1 MKRFLSFI
9 LTGLVVILIFNG
21 EVIAQKKGKAEKK
34 PQEQV
39 RPDLKYE
46 DQFFKVGAEMEE
58 IRDKELETMNR
69 MLKLGVSDDEKPK
82 ILFRMAEIY
91 SEKAKFR
98 WMKIMEK
105 TSEEAK
111 YEKQPEK
118 LKMIQKEKE
127 TLKKQ
132 QEAFRSKA
140 LEMYKTL
147 IDKYPNYPKIDE
159 VYFYYGFNL
168 MEMGQQEEALKI
180 YRTLIKDYPESKY
193 VPDAY
198 VAFGEYY
205 FNKGDLQRA
214 IEAYKRAAKD
224 ESVRVYGYA
233 LYKMAWVY
241 YNLGEW
247 DRALDTFEKVI
258 TYSLSNVEE
267 NKENKLTL
275 QKEAMKDFVLTYSNA
290 GNVSDAKERFLRIA
304 GPDKYLDMLRTLA
317 QLLFDQGKDREA
329 IEIHKL
335 LISEKPDDMR
345 NLTYQARIVESHD
358 RMANK
363 RQAVEEA
370 RVLVDM
376 FKNIRSKVPDK
387 KVIEQTTDPQEK
399 KRLEEMQKNYKE
411 AEDLTEALLRKLA
424 TTYHNEAKKTGAQKT
439 YFMAHELY
447 GDYLELFPNAK
458 DAYTLNFYYAELLY
472 KLQKWESAGDAYIKV
487 VKMDPKGELNLDAL
501 HSAVISYKNAA
512 KGVKLPSAKVKTPVE
527 MPPIQKK
534 RIDAMQKYIGLL
546 SENKKPP
553 KMPEDRWN
561 EHRERLPDI
570 TYEIGYLFYSY
581 NYFKEANRLFAEVAL
596 KYPDSKVAEYAVN
609 LILDSFNLAQN
620 WAELNKWTREFL
632 KNPRIA
638 KGKVLE
644 DLKRLVAESAF
655 KLIEDY
661 EKKNEFE
668 VAARKYYEFQQEFP
682 DTKMA
687 DTALYN
693 AAANYLKAKKFEDSI
708 KMRMLL
714 IEKYPKSPLAPKT
727 LYSIAESYRDEADYE
742 NAAKYYLKFVEM
754 FPKEKDAPTALF
766 NAGTYLI
773 GLDRYEE
780 AIEARRKYI
789 KEYPKEP
796 DVPEVHLSIA
806 KIYNIMGDKKKELEV
821 YQEFEKKYSKTDVNK
836 MLPIIVKQGLLLK
849 ELGNIKEAEKKFDQA
864 IKIYDKSKEKDK
876 FSPEALEAVAHAKFI
891 MVAPIFAQFDAI
903 KLEMPEATFKKR
915 FAEKT
920 KAMEKVYKA
929 YADIVNIKVAE
940 WAIASLYKIGESY
953 ERFIKSFLDM
963 PIPKELKTKQQKDL
977 YKQMIREQTMPLEEK
992 AVAHY
997 QAALSK
1003 SSELGVFNTWTVE
1016 SLKRLNELRPQEYPS
1031 GDEIKPQPDNFR
1043 QILEPNPFALA
1054 LDWDKKVKEMRT
1066 QKKGVEKPKEE
1077 AVGKQNEQK
1086 GQKKGEIKG
1095 ENKEEKAQDSKGET
1109 PEGSTGEGENKME
1122 GGKSDTKNTEEESN
1136 E

>member
-1 MKRFLSFI
+1 MKRIF
-9 LTGLVVILIFNG
+9 GLVFISFLLLTFMSQDLL
-21 EVIAQKKGKAEKK
+21 AQKKGKGAQK

-39 RPDLKYE
+39 RPDLKFE
-46 DQFFKVGAEMEE
+46 DQFFKVGTEMEE

-69 MLKLGVSDDEKPK
+69 MLKLGVSDEEKPK

-105 TSEEAK
+105 TSEEAQ

-127 TLKKQ
+127 ALKKQ
-132 QEAFRSKA
+132 QENFRQKA
-140 LEMYKTL
+140 LEMYKAL
-147 IDKYPNYPKIDE
+147 IDKYPTYPRIDE

-168 MEMGQQEEALKI
+168 MEMGEQEEALKM
-180 YRTLIKDYPESKY
+180 YRTLIKDYPDSKY

-198 VAFGEYY
+198 VSFGEYY

-214 IEAYKRAAKD
+214 IEAYKRATKD
-224 ESVRVYGYA
+224 ESARVYGYA
-233 LYKMAWVY
+233 MYKMAWVY

-247 DRALDTFEKVI
+247 DRALDVFEKVI
-258 TYSLSNVEE
+258 IYSLTNLEE

-290 GNVSDAKERFLRIA
+290 GNVSDAKERFMRIA
-304 GPDKYLDMLRTLA
+304 GPDKYLDMIRTLA
-317 QLLFDQGKDREA
+317 QLLFDQGKDNES

-335 LISEKPDDMR
+335 LIAEKPDDMR
-345 NLTYQARIVESHD
+345 NLSYQARIVESND
-358 RMANK
+358 RRANK

-376 FKNIRSKVPDK
+376 FKNIRTKVPDK
-387 KVIEQTTDPQEK
+387 KLIEQTADPNEK
-399 KRLEEMQKNYKE
+399 KRLEEMRKNYKE

-424 TTYHNEAKKTGAQKT
+424 TTYHNEAKKTGAEKT

-472 KLQKWESAGDAYIKV
+472 KLKKWESAGDAYLKV
-487 VKMDPKGELNLDAL
+487 VKMDPKGELNLDAI
-501 HSAVISYKNAA
+501 HSAIVSYKNAA
-512 KGVKLPSAKVKTPVE
+512 KGIKLPSSKVKTPVE

-534 RIDAMQKYIGLL
+534 RIDAMQKYIGIF
-546 SENKKPP
+546 SQDKKPD
-553 KMPEDRWN
+553 KMAQDKWS

-570 TYEIGYLFYSY
+570 SYEIGYLFYSY
-581 NYFKEANRLFAEVAL
+581 NYFKEANRLFADVAL

-632 KNPRIA
+632 KNPKIA

-661 EKKNEFE
+661 EKKGEYE
-668 VAARKYYEFQQEFP
+668 TAAKKYYEFQQEFP

-693 AAANYLKAKKFEDSI
+693 AAANYSKAQKFEDSI
-708 KMRMLL
+708 KMRILL
-714 IEKYPKSPLAPKT
+714 VEKYPKSSLAPKT
-727 LYSIAESYRDEADYE
+727 LYSVAESYRDEADYE

-766 NAGTYLI
+766 NAGTYLL
-773 GLDRYEE
+773 GLDMYQE
-780 AIEARRKYI
+780 AIDARRKYI
-789 KEYPKEP
+789 KEYPKES
-796 DVPEVHLSIA
+796 DIPEVHLSIA
-806 KIYNIMGDKKKELEV
+806 KIYNIMKDKKKELEV
-821 YQEFEKKYSKTDVNK
+821 YQEYEKKYSKADMNK
-836 MLPIIVKQGLLLK
+836 LLPVIVKQGLLLR
-849 ELGNIKEAEKKFDQA
+849 ELGNQKEAEKKFDQA

-876 FSPEALEAVAHAKFI
+876 FSPEALEAVAHSKFI

-915 FAEKT
+915 FSDKT

-929 YADIVNIKVAE
+929 YADIVSIKVAE
-940 WAIASLYKIGESY
+940 WAIASLFKIGEAY
-953 ERFIKSFLDM
+953 ERFIKSFLEM
-963 PIPKELKTKQQKDL
+963 PVPKELKTKQQKDL

-1003 SSELGVFNTWTVE
+1003 SSELGVFNSWSVE
-1016 SLKRLNELRPQEYPS
+1016 SLKRLYELRPQEYPS
-1031 GDEIKPQPDNFR
+1031 GDEIKPQADNFR
-1043 QILEPNPFALA
+1043 QVLESNPFAVA
-1054 LDWDKKVKEMRT
+1054 LDWDKRVKEMRT
-1066 QKKGVEKPKEE
+1066 QKKEAEKQKPAEGKAEEKE
-1077 AVGKQNEQK
+1077 
-1086 GQKKGEIKG
+1086 GQKPADDKKKEADAKKDMKDTASKK
-1095 ENKEEKAQDSKGET
+1095 EPEQEPKATQEEKGDSK
-1109 PEGSTGEGENKME
+1109 
-1122 GGKSDTKNTEEESN
+1122 TEEDGN

>member
-1 MKRFLSFI
+1 MKRVLSLTLCFLI
-9 LTGLVVILIFNG
+9 LVILSADLS
-21 EVIAQKKGKAEKK
+21 AQKKGKGAQK
-34 PQEQV
+34 PQEQA
-39 RPDLKYE
+39 RPDLKFE
-46 DQFFKVGAEMEE
+46 DQYFKVGSEMEE

-105 TSEEAK
+105 TNEEIK

-118 LKMIQKEKE
+118 LKIIQREKE
-127 TLKKQ
+127 TLKKEQ
-132 QEAFRSKA
+132 DIFRNKA

-147 IDKYPNYPKIDE
+147 IDRYPNYPKIDE

-168 MEMGQQEEALKI
+168 MEMGQQEEALKM
-180 YRTLIKDYPESKY
+180 YRTLIKEYPDSKY

-198 VAFGEYY
+198 VSFGEYY

-224 ESVRVYGYA
+224 ENSRVYGYA

-247 DRALDTFEKVI
+247 DRALDLFEKVI
-258 TYSLSNVEE
+258 VYSLSNVEE

-275 QKEAMKDFVLTYSNA
+275 QKEAMKDFVLTYSNS

-304 GPDKYLDMLRTLA
+304 GPEKYLDMLRTLA

-345 NLTYQARIVESHD
+345 NLSYQARIVESYD
-358 RMANK
+358 RLANK
-363 RQAVEEA
+363 RAVVEEA

-387 KVIEQTTDPQEK
+387 KTIDQTADPAEK

-439 YFMAHELY
+439 YFMAYELY

-472 KLQKWESAGDAYIKV
+472 KLQKWESAGDAYLKV

-501 HSAVISYKNAA
+501 HSAIIAYKNAA

-534 RIDAMQKYIGLL
+534 RIDAMQKYVGIL
-546 SENKKPP
+546 SAEKRPP
-553 KMPEDRWN
+553 KIPEDRWK
-561 EHRERLPDI
+561 EHIERLPDI
-570 TYEIGYLFYSY
+570 IYEIGYLYYSY
-581 NYFKEANRLFAEVAL
+581 NYFKEANRLFADVAL

-661 EKKNEFE
+661 EKKGDYIT
-668 VAARKYYEFQQEFP
+668 AAKKYYEFQQEFP

-687 DTALYN
+687 DTALFN
-693 AAANYLKAKKFEDSI
+693 AAANYNKAQKFEDSI
-708 KMRMLL
+708 KMRILL
-714 IEKYPKSPLAPKT
+714 IEKYPKSSLAPKT
-727 LYSIAESYRDEADYE
+727 LYSIAETYRDEADYE

-773 GLDRYEE
+773 GLERYEE
-780 AIEARRKYI
+780 AVEARRKYI

-796 DVPEVHLSIA
+796 DVPDVLLSIA
-806 KIYNIMGDKKKELEV
+806 KIYNITKDKKKELEV
-821 YQEFEKKYSKTDVNK
+821 YQEYEKKYSKGDINK
-836 MLPIIVKQGLLLK
+836 LVSIIVKQGLILN
-849 ELGNIKEAEKKFDQA
+849 ELGNYKEAEKKFEQA

-876 FSPEALEAVAHAKFI
+876 FNPEALEAIAHAKFI
-891 MVAPIFAQFDAI
+891 MVAPLFNQFDAI

-940 WAIASLYKIGESY
+940 WAIASLFKIGEAY

-1003 SSELGVFNTWTVE
+1003 SAELGVFNSWSVA

-1043 QILEPNPFALA
+1043 QYLQSNPFAMA
-1054 LDWDKKVKEMRT
+1054 LDWDNRVKEMRGKKREAEKSPQEADKGAKET
-1066 QKKGVEKPKEE
+1066 QKKAEKEEKQKEEKPKVE
-1077 AVGKQNEQK
+1077 
-1086 GQKKGEIKG
+1086 
-1095 ENKEEKAQDSKGET
+1095 EEK
-1109 PEGSTGEGENKME
+1109 KME
-1122 GGKSDTKNTEEESN
+1122 GDTKSEEEGN

>member
-1 MKRFLSFI
+1 MKRLFVYI
-9 LTGLVVILIFNG
+9 IAGLCMVTFFNG
-21 EVIAQKKGKAEKK
+21 ELIAQKKGKGAQK

-39 RPDLKYE
+39 RPDLRFE
-46 DQFFKVGAEMEE
+46 DQYFKVGSEMEE

-69 MLKLGVSDDEKPK
+69 MLKLGVSDEEKPK

-98 WMKIMEK
+98 WMKFMEK
-105 TSEEAK
+105 TNEETM

-132 QEAFRSKA
+132 QENFRQKA
-140 LEMYKTL
+140 LEMYKAL
-147 IDKYPNYPKIDE
+147 IDKYPNYPRIDE

-168 MEMGQQEEALKI
+168 MDMGEQEEALKI
-180 YRTLIKDYPESKY
+180 YRTLIKEYPESKY

-198 VAFGEYY
+198 LSFGEYY
-205 FNKGDLQRA
+205 FNRGDLQRA

-224 ESVRVYGYA
+224 ENSRVYGYA

-247 DRALDTFEKVI
+247 DRALDIFEKVI
-258 TYSLSNVEE
+258 TYSLTNVEE

-275 QKEAMKDFVLTYSNA
+275 QKEAMKDFVLTYSNS

-304 GPDKYLDMLRTLA
+304 GPEKYLDMLRTLA
-317 QLLFDQGKDREA
+317 QLLFDQGKDNES

-358 RMANK
+358 RRANK
-363 RQAVEEA
+363 RQVVEEA

-387 KVIEQTTDPQEK
+387 KLIDQTTDPNEK
-399 KRLEEMQKNYKE
+399 KKLEEMQKNYRE
-411 AEDLTEALLRKLA
+411 AEELTEALLRKLA
-424 TTYHNEAKKTGAQKT
+424 TTYHNEAKKTGSEKT
-439 YFMAHELY
+439 FFMAHELY

-472 KLQKWESAGDAYIKV
+472 KLKKWESAGDAYLKV
-487 VKMDPKGELNLDAL
+487 VKMDPKGDLNLDAI
-501 HSAVISYKNAA
+501 HSAIVAYKNAA
-512 KGVKLPSAKVKTPVE
+512 KGIKLPSAKIKTPVE
-527 MPPIQKK
+527 IPPLQKK
-534 RIDAMQKYIGLL
+534 RIDAMQKYVGIL
-546 SENKKPP
+546 SQDKKPP
-553 KMPEDRWN
+553 KLADDKWN
-561 EHRERLPDI
+561 EHKERLPDI

-581 NYFKEANRLFAEVAL
+581 NYFKEANRMFAEVAL

-620 WAELNKWTREFL
+620 WAELNRWTREFL
-632 KNPRIA
+632 KNPKIA

-661 EKKNEFE
+661 EKKGEYE
-668 VAARKYYEFQQEFP
+668 TAAKKYYDFQQEFP

-693 AAANYLKAKKFEDSI
+693 AAANYSKAQKFEDSI
-708 KMRMLL
+708 KMRILL
-714 IEKYPKSPLAPKT
+714 IEKYPKSSLAPKT
-727 LYSIAESYRDEADYE
+727 LYSIAESFRDEADYE

-766 NAGTYLI
+766 NAGTYLL
-773 GLDRYEE
+773 GLEMYQE
-780 AIEARRKYI
+780 AIDARRKYL
-789 KEYPKEP
+789 KDYPKEADIP
-796 DVPEVHLSIA
+796 DVHLSIA
-806 KIYNIMGDKKKELEV
+806 KIYNIMKDKKKELEV

-836 MLPIIVKQGLLLK
+836 LLPIIVKQGLLLQ
-849 ELGNIKEAEKKFDQA
+849 ELGNQKEAEKKFDQA
-864 IKIYDKSKEKDK
+864 IKIYEKSKEKDK

-891 MVAPIFAQFDAI
+891 MVAPVYAQFDAI

-915 FAEKT
+915 FSEKT
-920 KAMEKVYKA
+920 KAMERVYKA

-940 WAIASLYKIGESY
+940 WAIASLYKIGQAY
-953 ERFIKSFLDM
+953 EEFIKSFLEM

-1003 SSELGVFNTWTVE
+1003 SSELGVFNKWSVE
-1016 SLKRLNELRPQEYPS
+1016 SLKRLYELRPQEYPS
-1031 GDEIKPQPDNFR
+1031 GDEIKPQADNFR
-1043 QILEPNPFALA
+1043 QFLESNPFAMA
-1054 LDWDKKVKEMRT
+1054 FDWDKKVKEMRS
-1066 QKKGVEKPKEE
+1066 QKKEVEKPRQVEQREEKKSAEGDKEKIEEKKDEVDKEKSELDNKGSSKDKGDSKEE
-1077 AVGKQNEQK
+1077 EVGNE
-1086 GQKKGEIKG
+1086 
-1095 ENKEEKAQDSKGET
+1095 
-1109 PEGSTGEGENKME
+1109 
-1122 GGKSDTKNTEEESN
+1122 
-1136 E
+1136 

>member
-1 MKRFLSFI
+1 MKRIIYLLIAGVVFLSFTSTE
-9 LTGLVVILIFNG
+9 LF
-21 EVIAQKKGKAEKK
+21 AQKKAKGAQK

-39 RPDLKYE
+39 RPDLKFE
-46 DQFFKVGAEMEE
+46 DQFFKVGSEMEE

-69 MLKLGVSDDEKPK
+69 MLKLGVSDEEKPK

-111 YEKQPEK
+111 YDKQPEK

-127 TLKKQ
+127 ALKKQ
-132 QEAFRSKA
+132 QENFRGKA
-140 LEMYKTL
+140 LEMYKAL
-147 IDKYPNYPKIDE
+147 IDKYPNYPRIDE

-168 MEMGQQEEALKI
+168 MEMGQQEEALKM
-180 YRTLIKDYPESKY
+180 YRTLIKDYPDSKY

-198 VAFGEYY
+198 VSFGEYY

-214 IEAYKRAAKD
+214 IEAYKRATKD
-224 ESVRVYGYA
+224 ESARVYGYA
-233 LYKMAWVY
+233 MYKMAWVY

-247 DRALDTFEKVI
+247 DRALDVFEKVI
-258 TYSLSNVEE
+258 IYSLTNVEE

-290 GNVSDAKERFLRIA
+290 GNVSDAKERFMRIA
-304 GPDKYLDMLRTLA
+304 GPEKYLDMIRTLA
-317 QLLFDQGKDREA
+317 QLLFDQGKDRDA
-329 IEIHKL
+329 IEVHKL
-335 LISEKPDDMR
+335 LISERPDDMR
-345 NLTYQARIVESHD
+345 NLTYQARIVESSD

-376 FKNIRSKVPDK
+376 FKNIKSKVPDK

-399 KRLEEMQKNYKE
+399 KRLEEMAKNYKE

-472 KLQKWESAGDAYIKV
+472 KLQKWESAGDAYLKV
-487 VKMDPKGELNLDAL
+487 VKMDPKGELNLDAI
-501 HSAVISYKNAA
+501 HSAIVSYKNAA
-512 KGVKLPSAKVKTPVE
+512 KGVKLPSTKVKTPVE

-534 RIDAMQKYIGLL
+534 RIDAMQKYIGILVAD
-546 SENKKPP
+546 KKPP
-553 KMPEDRWN
+553 KLAQDKWN
-561 EHRERLPDI
+561 EHKERLPDI

-581 NYFKEANRLFAEVAL
+581 NYFKEANRLFADVAL

-632 KNPRIA
+632 KNPKIA

-661 EKKNEFE
+661 EKKGEYV
-668 VAARKYYEFQQEFP
+668 VAAKKYYEFQQEFP

-693 AAANYLKAKKFEDSI
+693 AAANYAKAQNFEDSI
-708 KMRMLL
+708 KMRILL
-714 IEKYPKSPLAPKT
+714 VEKYPKSSLAPKT
-727 LYSIAESYRDEADYE
+727 LYSVAESYRDEADYE

-766 NAGTYLI
+766 NAGTYLL
-773 GLDRYEE
+773 GLDMYQE
-780 AIEARRKYI
+780 AIDARRKYL
-789 KEYPKEP
+789 KDYPKEQ
-796 DVPEVHLSIA
+796 DIPEVHLSIA
-806 KIYNIMGDKKKELEV
+806 KIYNIMKDKKKELEV
-821 YQEFEKKYSKTDVNK
+821 YQEYEKKYSKSDVNK
-836 MLPIIVKQGLLLK
+836 LLPIIVKQGLLLK
-849 ELGNIKEAEKKFDQA
+849 ELGNQKEAEKKFEQA

-876 FSPEALEAVAHAKFI
+876 FTPDALEAVAHAKFI
-891 MVAPIFAQFDAI
+891 MVAPVFVQFDAI

-915 FAEKT
+915 FADKT

-929 YADIVNIKVAE
+929 YADIVSIKVAE
-940 WAIASLYKIGESY
+940 WAIASLYKIGEAY
-953 ERFIKSFLDM
+953 ERFIKSFLEM
-963 PIPKELKTKQQKDL
+963 PVPKELKTKQQKDL

-992 AVAHY
+992 AVAYY

-1003 SSELGVFNTWTVE
+1003 SSELGVFNSWSVA
-1016 SLKRLNELRPQEYPS
+1016 SLKRLYELRPQEYPS
-1031 GDEIKPQPDNFR
+1031 GDEIKPTPDNFR
-1043 QILEPNPFALA
+1043 QVLESNPFAMA
-1054 LDWDKKVKEMRT
+1054 LDWDKRVKEMRT
-1066 QKKGVEKPKEE
+1066 QKKEVEKPKQ
-1077 AVGKQNEQK
+1077 VEQK
-1086 GQKKGEIKG
+1086 A
-1095 ENKEEKAQDSKGET
+1095 EEKKLGDDKNKDKSSDKMKETEKEGTSVEEKSDSK
-1109 PEGSTGEGENKME
+1109 
-1122 GGKSDTKNTEEESN
+1122 TEEEGN

>member
-1 MKRFLSFI
+1 MKKIVCLLTAGFIILSFTSI
-9 LTGLVVILIFNG
+9 PLF
-21 EVIAQKKGKAEKK
+21 AQKKGKGAQK

-39 RPDLKYE
+39 RPDLKFE
-46 DQFFKVGAEMEE
+46 DQFFQVGTEMEE

-69 MLKLGVSDDEKPK
+69 MLKLGVSDEEKPK

-105 TSEEAK
+105 TSEEVK

-127 TLKKQ
+127 ALKKQ
-132 QEAFRSKA
+132 QENFRTRA

-147 IDKYPNYPKIDE
+147 IDKYPNYPRIDE

-168 MEMGQQEEALKI
+168 MEMGQQEEALKM

-198 VAFGEYY
+198 VSFGEYY

-224 ESVRVYGYA
+224 ESARVYGYA
-233 LYKMAWVY
+233 MYKMAWVY

-247 DRALDTFEKVI
+247 DRALDVFEKVI
-258 TYSLSNVEE
+258 TYSLTNVEE

-304 GPDKYLDMLRTLA
+304 GPEKYLDMIRTLA

-329 IEIHKL
+329 VEIHKL

-345 NLTYQARIVESHD
+345 NLTYQARIVESYD

-376 FKNIRSKVPDK
+376 FKNIRSKVPEK
-387 KVIEQTTDPQEK
+387 KLIEQTTDVQEK
-399 KRLEEMQKNYKE
+399 KRLEEMAKNYKE
-411 AEDLTEALLRKLA
+411 AEELTESLLRKLA
-424 TTYHNEAKKTGAQKT
+424 TTYHNEAKKTGQQKT

-472 KLQKWESAGDAYIKV
+472 KLQKWESAGDAYLKV
-487 VKMDPKGELNLDAL
+487 VKMDPKGELNLDAI
-501 HSAVISYKNAA
+501 HSAIISYKNAA
-512 KGVKLPSAKVKTPVE
+512 KGVKLPSAKIKTPVE

-534 RIDAMQKYIGLL
+534 RIDAMQKYIGILVAD
-546 SENKKPP
+546 KKPP
-553 KMPEDRWN
+553 KLSMDKWN
-561 EHRERLPDI
+561 EHKERLPDI

-581 NYFKEANRLFAEVAL
+581 NYFKEANRLFADVAL

-632 KNPRIA
+632 KNPKIA

-661 EKKNEFE
+661 EKKGEYE
-668 VAARKYYEFQQEFP
+668 VAAKKYYEFQQEFP

-693 AAANYLKAKKFEDSI
+693 AAANYSKAQKFEDSI
-708 KMRMLL
+708 KMRILL
-714 IEKYPKSPLAPKT
+714 VEKYPKSSLAPKT
-727 LYSIAESYRDEADYE
+727 LYSVAESYRDEADYE

-766 NAGTYLI
+766 NAGTYLL
-773 GLDRYEE
+773 GLDMYQE
-780 AIEARRKYI
+780 AIDARRKYI
-789 KEYPKEP
+789 KDYPRES
-796 DVPEVHLSIA
+796 DIPEVHLSIA
-806 KIYNIMGDKKKELEV
+806 KIYNIMKDKKKELEV
-821 YQEFEKKYSKTDVNK
+821 YQEYEKKYSKSDVNK
-836 MLPIIVKQGLLLK
+836 LIPIIVKQGLLLR
-849 ELGNIKEAEKKFDQA
+849 ELGNQKEAEKKFEQA

-876 FSPEALEAVAHAKFI
+876 FTPEALEAVAHAKFI
-891 MVAPIFAQFDAI
+891 MVAPVFAQFDAI

-915 FAEKT
+915 FADKT

-940 WAIASLYKIGESY
+940 WAIASLYKIGEAY
-953 ERFIKSFLDM
+953 EKFIKGFLEM

-1003 SSELGVFNTWTVE
+1003 SSELGVFNNWSVE
-1016 SLKRLNELRPQEYPS
+1016 SLKRLYELRPQEYPS
-1031 GDEIKPQPDNFR
+1031 GDEIKPKPDNFR
-1043 QILEPNPFALA
+1043 QVLESNPFAMA
-1054 LDWDKKVKEMRT
+1054 FDWDKRVKEMRT
-1066 QKKGVEKPKEE
+1066 QKKEIEKPKQ
-1077 AVGKQNEQK
+1077 VEQK
-1086 GQKKGEIKG
+1086 NVDEMGQKTEEKKGEKTKKEAEPEREG
-1095 ENKEEKAQDSKGET
+1095 GTMEEKGDSK
-1109 PEGSTGEGENKME
+1109 
-1122 GGKSDTKNTEEESN
+1122 TEEEGN